1 MPKDVNKQ
9 NEEREA
15 RKRAAEQIKKDQRE
29 QELREQEKK
38 AQEQREREKKAQEQK
53 KLEREAKFIEEM
65 ARHDWEIRKKK
76 IDEEEAEKK
85 KQQAEEERRRNNP
98 EPDYPNDISR
108 MIDKAA
114 ANVPEDAGEKEWR
127 NALDKAF
134 VLKTMAR
141 MDYIKTD
148 GDEIKPE
155 KAKEEDIGWAAEE
168 LRDTILDPMY
178 KAVRDSMNKQEL
190 QEAAR
195 NPGLFIDNLSNVKKH
210 YTKVSD
216 VSEMEK
222 HVSNLA
228 LNHLV
233 STGTGKD
240 ALGATRSKNSAEYE
254 NMITAMRNTVGGYS
268 KDASPLE
275 LAARDYKAV
284 EATKKYIETHKS
296 PRRTKTGRERFN
308 MAMAILAAKMPRNE
322 FEEYVNNLNVERG
335 ARSGEKNYLDA
346 KQFIATTPERE
357 IASERDE
364 LERMRFSSYEY
375 VTKEQAAKIAALYEL
390 NAEEVPGQKEFRL
403 NQKKPISLA
412 DLNRKTE
419 EILRNDS
426 FEAWYKKTPQ
436 KDLQNA
442 LQENPAKIGFYKHEL
457 RQMLNKEEAR
467 AEREKIN
474 RENESK
480 RQEELKEQEKARKQK
495 EADERRAEQRRLQER
510 KALENRLRMEEL
522 KKRNPDVYNALEE
535 EKEEINRIK
544 EVLETRRI
552 TSNVKSENDMSPQTY
567 RANEEQLQRRKD
579 EYEAYRQA
587 AVEVLKGFDAKKA
600 ADEYLKNQENERLRD
615 EELKKRDPKT
625 HELNEKYK
633 NQMNK
638 LKKELESGKLSK
650 EASDKKSDD
659 LKALEEGYKLVEK
672 RVNKT
677 LADFD
682 PQKIQNPQNPQKTG
696 NEVKEAQGAQLND
709 AGRNNQPTDQPKERK
724 SSPDPLSM
732 TF

>member
-15 RKRAAEQIKKDQRE
+15 RKRAAEQIEKDQRE
-29 QELREQEKK
+29 QERRE
-38 AQEQREREKKAQEQK
+38 QEQREREKKAQEQK
-53 KLEREAKFIEEM
+53 KLEREAKFIEER

-85 KQQAEEERRRNNP
+85 KQQEEEARDRNKP
-98 EPDYPNDISR
+98 QYKNDVTR
-108 MIDKAA
+108 MIHEAA
-114 ANVPEDAGEKEWR
+114 SRVPEDAGEKEWR
-127 NALDKAF
+127 NALDQAF
-134 VLKTMAR
+134 VFKTIAR
-141 MDYIKTD
+141 MDYIKSD
-148 GDEIKPE
+148 RDEIKPE
-155 KAKEEDIGWAAEE
+155 EAKEADIGWAAEE

-216 VSEMEK
+216 VSGMER

-228 LNHLV
+228 LNHLA

-240 ALGATRSKNSAEYE
+240 ALGVTRSKNSAEYE
-254 NMITAMRNTVGGYS
+254 NMMTAMRNTVGGYS

-308 MAMAILAAKMPRNE
+308 MAMTILAAKMPRNE
-322 FEEYVNNLNVERG
+322 FEKYVNNLNVERG

-364 LERMRFSSYEY
+364 LEQTRFSPSMR

-390 NAEEVPGQKEFRL
+390 NAEEVPGQKEYRL

-442 LQENPAKIGFYKHEL
+442 LQENPDKIGFYKHEL
-457 RQMLNKEEAR
+457 RQMLDKEEAR

-587 AVEVLKGFDAKKA
+587 AVKVLKGFDAKKA

-615 EELKKRDPKT
+615 EELKKRDPKV

-638 LKKELESGKLSK
+638 LKQELESGKLSQK
-650 EASDKKSDD
+650 AFDKKSDD

-696 NEVKEAQGAQLND
+696 NEVKEAQGAQPD
-709 AGRNNQPTDQPKERK
+709 KPKERK
-724 SSPDPLSM
+724 SVSDPLSM